1 MEKAEIQS
9 NLKKQLF
16 KFCDKVNDMSC
27 VIAVKRAFICI
38 MPILIVS
45 TLTGII
51 LETPNPAYQAWLNH
65 FHSLRRNE
73 ILSLLSDIKSG
84 SRLLQG
90 VIFCAAV
97 SHYYMVELKP
107 RLSTAQWVVCPVA
120 LVAYGTF
127 LSSEIINDISL
138 LGYSNKLIA
147 MLVGL
152 YVTKAFVF
160 VLDHISGYWSSKKVI
175 NIDPLW
181 NGVIEYGMPSI
192 IAGFSAAVWNRLMV
206 SVFQASPSQI
216 IHNLCSSGYDLLP
229 FGRHLMAII
238 YFLENALFTFI
249 GLDVRHLT
257 TYVNKRFFYLHEN
270 ESITEPL
277 LQLCR
282 GMGGYGLAIP
292 LFFAVILVSN
302 SYRRRWVAKISVP
315 FIISNFPEVILYG
328 IPVIFNPIFIL
339 PMIFLPIL
347 NLEIF
352 IIAHE
357 MGIVPVATMTPQVI
371 SPFPIYAFVMTGSVA
386 MSVIAMFAVFID
398 TLILIPFV
406 KLMDEYDVYVFFRE
420 VEKLEKVYKKCEAE
434 GRVFDESLLSA
445 SLLRT
450 LDTLSDIMRRVLNR
464 NIPKQYGDLF
474 FEYQPQMNRDS
485 KFVGAE
491 VLIRWNPLS
500 QTSDDNSKA
509 TIYPPLIIYIAYR
522 IGMLK
527 DIDHIIIDNAV
538 AELMYLKG
546 NGHGQVKLDIN
557 LSISSITPDICEYL
571 NGRMSVAGIDRNRL
585 WITIAQNDNIPVK
598 ATPENMECMLNLKNS
613 GYIVGVDGFDA
624 GAIAFDYLREG
635 FFNSITIGQKITKE
649 LSLKGLKANK
659 YIVNMLIDYGQENDT
674 YITAN
679 FLEDDSYMVKL
690 AGMGVDFFQGEVL
703 VPPLP
708 VVKFNDFMDIEEK
721 KGLLTYYEDEVI

>member
-9 NLKKQLF
+9 NLKKRLF

-90 VIFCAAV
+90 VIFCAAI

-127 LSSEIINDISL
+127 LSSEIINDVSL

-152 YVTKAFVF
+152 YVAKAFVF
-160 VLDHISGYWSSKKVI
+160 VLDHISGCWSSKKVI

-181 NGVIEYGMPSI
+181 NGVIEYGPPSI

-206 SVFQASPSQI
+206 SLFHASPSQI
-216 IHNLCSSGYDLLP
+216 IQNICSSGYDFLP
-229 FGRHLMAII
+229 FGRHVMAVI

-270 ESITEPL
+270 EFITEPL

-328 IPVIFNPIFIL
+328 IPVIFNPIFVF
-339 PMIFLPIL
+339 PMILLPIL

-352 IIAHE
+352 IIAHKL
-357 MGIVPVATMTPQVI
+357 GIVPIATMTPLAI
-371 SPFPIYAFVMTGSVA
+371 SPFPIYAFVMTHSVA
-386 MSVIAMFAVFID
+386 MSWVAIFAAFID
-398 TLILIPFV
+398 TIILMPFV
-406 KLMDEYDVYVFFRE
+406 KLMDEYDLYVFAKE
-420 VEKLEKVYKKCEAE
+420 INNLEKAYKKCEAE
-434 GRVFDESLLSA
+434 ERVSDENLLSA

-450 LDTLSDIMRRVLNR
+450 MDTLSDIFRRVLKR
-464 NIPKQYGDLF
+464 NVPKRFGDIF

-500 QTSDDNSKA
+500 KVSNEKD
-509 TIYPPLIIYIAYR
+509 TIYPPLIIYLAYR

-538 AELMYLKG
+538 AELMYLKE

-557 LSISSITPDICEYL
+557 LSISSITPALCEYI
-571 NGRMSVAGIDRNRL
+571 NDRMSLAGIERNRL
-585 WITIAQNDNIPVK
+585 WITITQNDNIPVK

-613 GYIVGVDGFDA
+613 GYVVGVDGFDA

-649 LSLKGLKANK
+649 LSLKGMKANK

-708 VVKFNDFMDIEEK
+708 VAKFNDFMDIEEK
-721 KGLLTYYEDEVI
+721 KGLLAYYKDEVI